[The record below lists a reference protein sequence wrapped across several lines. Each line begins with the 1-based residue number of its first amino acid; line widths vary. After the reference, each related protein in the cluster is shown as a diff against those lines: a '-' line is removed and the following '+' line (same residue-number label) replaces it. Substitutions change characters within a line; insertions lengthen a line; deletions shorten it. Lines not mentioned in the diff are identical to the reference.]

1 MSISFDV
8 AGQLFPNLTT
18 MIVQW
23 LSTGVLLFF
32 VHKRVFKIDGNLAL
46 TYLIMYSLARIFV
59 ESIRVDSVAYIYNI
73 PIAIH
78 ISLGIIILST
88 ILFLCRNIRLGKRL

>member
-32 VHKRVFKIDGNLAL
+32 VVKYLWKPARDFINKRA
-46 TYLIMYSLARIFV
+46 
-59 ESIRVDSVAYIYNI
+59 
-73 PIAIH
+73 
-78 ISLGIIILST
+78 
-88 ILFLCRNIRLGKRL
+88 